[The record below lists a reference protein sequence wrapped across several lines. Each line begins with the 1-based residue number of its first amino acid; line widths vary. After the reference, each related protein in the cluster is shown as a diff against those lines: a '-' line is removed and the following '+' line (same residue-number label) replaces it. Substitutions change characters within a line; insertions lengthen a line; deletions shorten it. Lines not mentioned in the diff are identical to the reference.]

1 MNTRARYFIVMCST
15 GLVALLLLGG
25 VVTKGAEKA
34 SNDNVYKHLSVYS
47 EVLSRIKSEYVE
59 EPDMSSVTLGALNG
73 LLEAIDPYASY
84 LNAAHYREYLKN
96 FDTYKGDLG
105 MVLAKKFGYIT
116 IVAVVP
122 GSPADK
128 AGLTTGDFLETIKGV
143 GTRDMPLAYARLLL
157 KGAPGS
163 ESEMTVLRRKP
174 EPQTLKLVRSVLSY
188 PAVESK
194 MLADNVG
201 YIKAASLVSGRAK
214 EVGIAAA
221 ALAKQGAQ
229 RFVLDLRY
237 CATGEPEEGVEL
249 ANLFLDKGLITYA
262 VGQKFPRKDFNA
274 DPKKLVSHLPLVV
287 LTNRGTASAAE
298 VATAA
303 LQKNNRAGVV
313 GEHTYGEASILRPIS
328 MEDGSAIILSVAKYY
343 SPDAKAIQDNG
354 VTPDQLVA
362 DRDAGGSGSPDD
374 DDDTPAPAAASKNEP
389 TGDQI
394 LEKGIEA
401 AKKRS

>member
-1 MNTRARYFIVMCST
+1 
-15 GLVALLLLGG
+15 
-25 VVTKGAEKA
+25 
-34 SNDNVYKHLSVYS
+34 
-47 EVLSRIKSEYVE
+47 
-59 EPDMSSVTLGALNG
+59 MSSVTLGALNG
-73 LLEAIDPYASY
+73 LLESIDPYASY
-84 LNAAHYREYLKN
+84 LNAAHYKEYLKD

-157 KGAPGS
+157 KGTPGS
-163 ESEMTVLRRKP
+163 AADITVLRRKP
-174 EPQTLKLVRSVLSY
+174 EPQALKLDRAVITY

-194 MLADNVG
+194 MLADNIG
-201 YIKAASLVSGRAK
+201 YIKAASLVQGRAK
-214 EVGIAAA
+214 DAGAAAA
-221 ALAKQGAQ
+221 ALTKQGAKKLI
-229 RFVLDLRY
+229 LDLRA

-249 ANLFLDKGLITYA
+249 ANQFMDKGLITYA

-274 DPKKLVSHLPLVV
+274 DPKKAVTSLPLVV
-287 LTNRGTASAAE
+287 LTNRGTAAAAE

-303 LQKNNRAGVV
+303 LQQNKRASVV
-313 GEHTYGEASILRPIS
+313 GERTYGEASILRPIT

-354 VTPDQLVA
+354 VTPDELVA
-362 DRDAGGSGSPDD
+362 DADTGGAADD
-374 DDDTPAPAAASKNEP
+374 DDDSTPAAAPAPKKE
-389 TGDQI
+389 GDAI